1 MEVPCA
7 ILCPLPRIGTVR
19 HSSSLCVAVRPCH
32 WLVGGVSSV
41 GSCAWCTW
49 LSETLPRVHQWM
61 FYLDMRQSLLECC
74 CHPWMKAWAYDLAES
89 SSIGWA
95 TKYLVFLLM
104 AVSTYLK
111 PLDMGSGPATSV
123 CTTVQYFFGISKS
136 WTPGLM
142 RHWLLALAAL
152 LCPSCQL
159 FGHFWADIPF
169 RDESCRCSGT
179 HECEAVDEAEDA
191 LSPICQDQGPGCFSP
206 AEEEQSRGIL
216 GGNFQTRADDG
227 NKTAGPSVTGW
238 LRPDGSHLL
247 CWWGS
252 W

>member
-1 MEVPCA
+1 
-7 ILCPLPRIGTVR
+7 
-19 HSSSLCVAVRPCH
+19 
-32 WLVGGVSSV
+32 
-41 GSCAWCTW
+41 
-49 LSETLPRVHQWM
+49 
-61 FYLDMRQSLLECC
+61 
-74 CHPWMKAWAYDLAES
+74 MKAWAYDLAES

-95 TKYLVFLLM
+95 TKYLVFFLM
-104 AVSTYLK
+104 AVSAYLK
-111 PLDMGSGPATSV
+111 LLDMGSGPATSV

-136 WTPGLM
+136 CTPGLM
-142 RHWLLALAAL
+142 RHWLLALVAL

-159 FGHFWADIPF
+159 FGHFWADVPF

-252 W
+252 